1 VSQVRV
7 GCADLPPGN
16 VRERFF
22 NQLSYLESSLWLT
35 GPVKPATWKKWCTSP
50 PGALGLVAP
59 VVITHPSGK
68 GAPPHTFTVPREP
81 HAWGEL
87 RDTPAV
93 RDHVDLLARVAA
105 EAKASAVVFHTPA
118 SFSPSQ
124 TNRDTVR
131 RFFSETAP
139 AEKVG
144 AALRVWRPDGL
155 WEPRTAVA
163 LAAEL
168 GIVCALDPLILDPGG
183 TPAAF
188 YDDLPGDAVYF
199 RVSGLGR
206 PSRKLPEHELE
217 RLVELIARFER
228 AWVVFAT
235 AERFRDA
242 RGLLQLI
249 SSLVSIAESADAPG
263 TDTDADADDADLD
276 DTDSDAEDGDDDT
289 DLDDTDSDAESDDA
303 DADDEGADK

>member
-68 GAPPHTFTVPREP
+68 SAPPHTFTVPREP

-93 RDHVDLLARVAA
+93 REHVDLLARVAA

-124 TNRDTVR
+124 TNRDAVR
-131 RFFSETAP
+131 RFFNETAP
-139 AEKVG
+139 AEKLG
-144 AALRVWRPDGL
+144 AAVRVWRPDGL
-155 WEPRTAVA
+155 WEPPTAVA

-183 TPAAF
+183 TPAEF

-199 RVSGLGR
+199 RVSGMGR

-249 SSLVSIAESADAPG
+249 SSLVSIAESADAP
-263 TDTDADADDADLD
+263 DD
-276 DTDSDAEDGDDDT
+276 E
-289 DLDDTDSDAESDDA
+289 DSDAESDDEPDLDDDTEGD
-303 DADDEGADK
+303 DADGDDADGDDAESGDDEADDK

>member
-16 VRERFF
+16 VRERYF

-50 PGALGLVAP
+50 AGALGLVAP
-59 VVITHPSGK
+59 AVITHPSGK
-68 GAPPHTFTVPREP
+68 SAPTHTFTVPKEP
-81 HAWGEL
+81 QTWGEL

-93 RDHVDLLARVAA
+93 REHVDLLARVAA
-105 EAKASAVVFHTPA
+105 EAKASAVVFHTPP

-131 RFFSETAP
+131 RFFGEVAT
-139 AEKVG
+139 AEKLG
-144 AALRVWRPDGL
+144 AAVRVWRPDGL

-183 TPAAF
+183 TPPEF
-188 YDDLPGDAVYF
+188 YDDLPGDAVYL

-217 RLVELIARFER
+217 RLVEVIARFEK

-249 SSLVSIAESADAPG
+249 ASLVSIADGAEGIDS
-263 TDTDADADDADLD
+263 DDA
-276 DTDSDAEDGDDDT
+276 AGDDD
-289 DLDDTDSDAESDDA
+289 DDSDDA
-303 DADDEGADK
+303 ANDDDAQDDDTEK

>member
-68 GAPPHTFTVPREP
+68 SAPPHTFTVPREP

-93 RDHVDLLARVAA
+93 REHVDLLARVAA

-124 TNRDTVR
+124 TNRDAVR
-131 RFFSETAP
+131 RFFNETAP
-139 AEKVG
+139 AEKLG
-144 AALRVWRPDGL
+144 AAVRVWRPDGL
-155 WEPRTAVA
+155 WEPPTAVA

-183 TPAAF
+183 TPAEF

-199 RVSGLGR
+199 RVSGMGR

-249 SSLVSIAESADAPG
+249 SSLVSIAESADAP
-263 TDTDADADDADLD
+263 DD
-276 DTDSDAEDGDDDT
+276 E
-289 DLDDTDSDAESDDA
+289 DSDAESDDEPDLGDDTEGD
-303 DADDEGADK
+303 DADGDDAESGDVEADDK

>member
-16 VRERFF
+16 VRERYF

-35 GPVKPATWKKWCTSP
+35 GPVKAATWKKWCTSP
-50 PGALGLVAP
+50 AGALGLVAP
-59 VVITHPSGK
+59 LVITHSSGK
-68 GAPPHTFTVPREP
+68 GGPTHAFTVPREP
-81 HAWGEL
+81 TAWGDL
-87 RDTPAV
+87 RDTPTV
-93 RDHVDLLARVAA
+93 REHVDLLARAAA
-105 EAKASAVVFHTPA
+105 EAKASAVVFHTPP

-124 TNRDTVR
+124 SNRDTIR
-131 RFFSETAP
+131 RFFRETAP
-139 AEKVG
+139 AEKLG
-144 AALRVWRPDGL
+144 AAVRVWRPDGL

-183 TPAAF
+183 TPPEF
-188 YDDLPGDAVYF
+188 YDDLPGDSVYF

-206 PSRKLPEHELE
+206 PSRKLPEHEVE
-217 RLVELIARFER
+217 RLIELIARFER

-242 RGLLQLI
+242 RGLLQMI
-249 SSLVSIAESADAPG
+249 ASYVSIAESDVP
-263 TDTDADADDADLD
+263 
-276 DTDSDAEDGDDDT
+276 AEG
-289 DLDDTDSDAESDDA
+289 DDA
-303 DADDEGADK
+303 DADDDESDDDSEDDAELDDDDVDEPDAKD